1 MRPTIDS
8 LRRKLM
14 KETKVA
20 DVHALPDCQDKHGG
34 GLVDHMVK
42 MMETYAKDLEKLVG
56 ERTASLEET
65 QRQAD
70 RLLNQLLPPFVPK
83 IVVNIV

>member
-1 MRPTIDS
+1 MVVLLETCTEISPQLRPVIES
-8 LRRKLM
+8 IKKQLL
-14 KETKVA
+14 KETKGKLK
-20 DVHALPDCQDKHGG
+20 DGG
-34 GLVDHMVK
+34 IVDHMMK

-70 RLLNQLLPPFVPK
+70 RLLHQLLPK
-83 IVVNIV
+83 